1 MRRRAALL
9 LTCCLPLS
17 LIACGDD
24 EAAPSDETTTSTT
37 APAEPLELASSDLA
51 DIEVTGPEGEK
62 PELEFPQPF
71 GVEAT
76 ERKIVTEGDGDVV
89 APGTTV
95 EFHFLFV
102 NARDGSE
109 IESSYE
115 GDPAQVPFADDLLA
129 GVFTG
134 LDGLPAGSRAVT
146 AISPTDGLGEDPT
159 VGLVATD
166 TVLFVVDI
174 ISVRTPLTRAEGEA
188 VAPVDG
194 LPTVVLGDDGAP
206 TITVPEGEPPAELIA
221 QDLIVGTGPVVEAGQ
236 TITVH
241 YRGVLWADG
250 TEFDSSWGRGNPAS
264 FGIGTSAVIQ
274 GWDEGLVGRTVGSQV
289 LLVVPPDK
297 GYPEGTPDG
306 SIGPGETLVFVID
319 ILDAS

>member
-1 MRRRAALL
+1 MRRCAALL
-9 LTCCLPLS
+9 LTLCLAS
-17 LIACGDD
+17 LVVACGDD
-24 EAAPSDETTTSTT
+24 EAAPADESSSSST
-37 APAEPLELASSDLA
+37 APAEPLELASSDLG
-51 DIEVTGPEGEK
+51 DIELTGAAGEK
-62 PELEFPQPF
+62 PELEFPLPF

-76 ERKIVTEGDGDVV
+76 ERRIISEGDGDLV
-89 APGTTV
+89 ALGTTV
-95 EFHFLFV
+95 EFHFLFL

-115 GDPAQVPFADDLLA
+115 ADPAQVAFTDDLMA
-129 GVFTG
+129 GVFSG
-134 LDGLPAGSRAVT
+134 LDGLPAGTRAVT
-146 AISPTDGLGEDPT
+146 AIAPSEGLGEDPT

-166 TVLFVVDI
+166 TVLFVVEI
-174 ISVRTPLTRAEGEA
+174 LAVRTPLTRAEGEA

-194 LPTVVLGDDGAP
+194 LPTVVLADDGNP
-206 TITVPEGEPPAELIA
+206 TITVPDVDPPAELIA
-221 QDLIVGTGPVVEAGQ
+221 QELIKGAGAEVEAGQ

-241 YRGVLWADG
+241 YRGVLFADG
-250 TEFDSSWGRGNPAS
+250 MEFDSSWERGSPAS
-264 FGIGTSAVIQ
+264 FGIGSGQVIQ
-274 GWDEGLVGRTVGSQV
+274 GWDEGLVGRTIGSQV